1 MAKVTEAI
9 VGILFCL
16 AGSTKGSIPRLSAL
30 NRMRWSAIY
39 NPEDSYYRQQM
50 LTMSPLVVRQRSLL
64 TTLTTNNR
72 REGKNTTM
80 VMTRHTVAVSYSKV
94 LTTEDRLTKRI
105 LSVPKKCR
113 PLIIGVV
120 VELVADRVGAE
131 VVPGGRK
138 VTVAEVLVVAEGAA
152 GVVVTMVAVDMVMVD
167 NVVEAVAAVDVA
179 GDTEVYKIIPR

>member
-16 AGSTKGSIPRLSAL
+16 AGSTKGSIPRLSAQ

-50 LTMSPLVVRQRSLL
+50 LTMSHLVVRQRSLL

-113 PLIIGVV
+113 TLSIGVV

-138 VTVAEVLVVAEGAA
+138 DMVALAEAA
-152 GVVVTMVAVDMVMVD
+152 LGVVVKVGALDMV
-167 NVVEAVAAVDVA
+167 VADEKSAAMDVA
-179 GDTEVYKIIPR
+179 GDTEITNIIPR